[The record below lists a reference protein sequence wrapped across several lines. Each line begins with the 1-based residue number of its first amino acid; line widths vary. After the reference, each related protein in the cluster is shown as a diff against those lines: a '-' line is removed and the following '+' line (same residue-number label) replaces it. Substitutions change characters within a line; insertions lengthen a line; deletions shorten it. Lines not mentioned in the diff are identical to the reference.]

1 MQDYFATFADTLTQQ
16 LHADEIYLAWF
27 AAEHSDFTRF
37 NHAKI
42 RQIGS
47 VTQLYLKLNLIQ
59 GQRHALGE
67 LALSGDLSEDTQRSQ
82 ALLDT
87 LRSRLPHLPEDPYL
101 LYATDICSTFDD
113 PPNQLPTTEDALI
126 EFLTL
131 AQKHDCVGIY
141 AAGGIFR
148 GFANSFGQRNW
159 QSRHTFNV
167 DWSLYHDKDKAV
179 KCNYAGFQWDN
190 AALQHKMSDAVNQL
204 NLLKYPA
211 RTIAPGK
218 YSVYLAPAALNE
230 IIELLYWGGFSVKS
244 QRNKQSPLLKMLAM
258 PAYSLNPMINLTENT
273 ATGVAANFQAEGF
286 IKPAT
291 VPLITQGKY
300 AEALVSPRSAKE
312 FTLATNGA
320 NDAESPESVELAA
333 GNFPQAQVLRT
344 LNNGIYINNL
354 WYLNYSDRPAC
365 RITGMTRFATFWVE
379 NGEIVAPLNVMRFD
393 ETLYQMLG
401 ENLQALTEQRD
412 FILETGTYQERST
425 QSACMPGALIND
437 FSFTL

>member
-16 LHADEIYLAWF
+16 LHANEIYLAWF

-67 LALSGDLSEDTQRSQ
+67 LALSGDLSEDMQRSQ

-87 LRSRLPHLPEDPYL
+87 LRSRLPHLPDDPYL
-101 LYATDICSTFDD
+101 LYATNICSTFDD
-113 PPNQLPTTEDALI
+113 LPNQLPATEDALI

-131 AQKHDCVGIY
+131 TQNHDCVGIY

-148 GFANSFGQRNW
+148 GFANSLGQRNW
-159 QSRHTFNV
+159 QSRYTFNV
-167 DWSLYHDKDKAV
+167 DWSLYHDRDKAV
-179 KCNYAGFQWDN
+179 KCNYAGFQWEN
-190 AALQHKMSDAVNQL
+190 TALQHKMTDAINQL

-218 YSVYLAPAALNE
+218 YPVYLAPAALNE
-230 IIELLYWGGFSVKS
+230 IIELLNWGGFSVKS
-244 QRNKQSPLLKMLAM
+244 QHNKQSPLLKMLAT
-258 PAYSLNPMINLTENT
+258 PAYSLNPMIYLTENT
-273 ATGVAANFQAEGF
+273 TTGVAANFQAEGF

-320 NDAESPESVELAA
+320 NDDESPESVELAA

-365 RITGMTRFATFWVE
+365 RMTGMTRFATFWVE

-425 QSACMPGALIND
+425 QSAYLPGALIND

>member
-27 AAEHSDFTRF
+27 AAENSDFTRF
-37 NHAKI
+37 NHAKV

-67 LALSGDLSEDTQRSQ
+67 LALSGDLSEDMQRSQ

-87 LRSRLPHLPEDPYL
+87 LRSRLPHLPDDPYL
-101 LYATDICSTFDD
+101 LYATNICSTFDD
-113 PPNQLPTTEDALI
+113 PPNQLPATEDALI

-131 AQKHDCVGIY
+131 TQNHDCVGIY

-148 GFANSFGQRNW
+148 GFANSLGQRNW
-159 QSRHTFNV
+159 QSRYTFNV

-179 KCNYAGFQWDN
+179 KCNYAGFQWEN
-190 AALQHKMSDAVNQL
+190 TALQHKMTDAINQL

-218 YSVYLAPAALNE
+218 YPVYLAPAALNE

-244 QRNKQSPLLKMLAM
+244 QRNKQSPLLKMLAT
-258 PAYSLNPMINLTENT
+258 PAYSLNPMIHLTENT

-365 RITGMTRFATFWVE
+365 RMTGMTRFATFWVE

>member
-244 QRNKQSPLLKMLAM
+244 QRNKQSPLLKMLAT
-258 PAYSLNPMINLTENT
+258 PAYSLNPMINLIENT

>member
-1 MQDYFATFADTLTQQ
+1 MQDYFTAFAETLTQQ

-47 VTQLYLKLNLIQ
+47 VTQIYLQLNLIR
-59 GQRHALGE
+59 GQRHTLGQ
-67 LALSGDLSEDTQRSQ
+67 LTLSGDLSEDTQRSQ

-87 LRSRLPHLPEDPYL
+87 LRARLPHLPEDPYL

-113 PPNQLPTTEDALI
+113 PPNRLPATEDGLI

-131 AQKHDCVGIY
+131 TQNHDCVGIY
-141 AAGGIFR
+141 ASGGIFR
-148 GFANSFGQRNW
+148 GFANSLGQRNW
-159 QSRHTFNV
+159 QSRYTFNV

-190 AALQHKMSDAVNQL
+190 IALQHKMTDAINQL

-218 YSVYLAPAALNE
+218 YPVYLAPAALHE
-230 IIELLYWGGFSVKS
+230 IIGLLNWGGFSVKS
-244 QRNKQSPLLKMLAM
+244 QRNKQSPLLKMLTA
-258 PAYSLNPMINLTENT
+258 PAHSLNPMINLTENT
-273 ATGVAANFQAEGF
+273 VAGGAANFQAEGF

-312 FTLATNGA
+312 FNIATNGA
-320 NDAESPESVELAA
+320 NDAESPESIELAA
-333 GNFPQAQVLRT
+333 GNFPQAQVLQT

-354 WYLNYSDRPAC
+354 WYLNYSDRPAG
-365 RITGMTRFATFWVE
+365 RMTGMTRFATFWVE

-393 ETLYQMLG
+393 ETVYQMLG
-401 ENLQALTEQRD
+401 GNLQALTDQRD

-425 QSACMPGALIND
+425 QSACLPGALIND